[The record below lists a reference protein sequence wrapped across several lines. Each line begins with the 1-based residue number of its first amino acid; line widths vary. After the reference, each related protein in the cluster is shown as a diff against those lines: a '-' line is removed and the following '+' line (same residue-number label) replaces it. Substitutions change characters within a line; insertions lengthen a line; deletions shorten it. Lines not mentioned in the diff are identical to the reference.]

1 MEVYNIQ
8 VGTLT
13 YSWVWSLGKKA
24 EQNIKPSTWSWHK
37 AEIRFVGDSLEGMRV
52 EWEDDR
58 MSVRKQTPWEHEQW
72 YKGQKKKIEEDR
84 QMGTMGNEI
93 NKDKKWKIHLWICHI
108 SSHWPPWLSAVSVK
122 CWQQRQEKRMEN
134 GWLLERGSVNG
145 RKCCMDKPNK
155 SAEREGW
162 ECKREEGKI
171 PMEVGKSLRSTD
183 DGADLQPQGKSTT
196 PPNIW
201 RILES
206 EE

>member
-93 NKDKKWKIHLWICHI
+93 NKDKKWKIHLWTCHLSYVLGMQRGMAQLAGRFLMALEPFQSYLEFWNSTVFQGWARDVHGNRTDRLC
-108 SSHWPPWLSAVSVK
+108 SSLPAFEITELA
-122 CWQQRQEKRMEN
+122 
-134 GWLLERGSVNG
+134 
-145 RKCCMDKPNK
+145 
-155 SAEREGW
+155 
-162 ECKREEGKI
+162 
-171 PMEVGKSLRSTD
+171 
-183 DGADLQPQGKSTT
+183 
-196 PPNIW
+196 W
-201 RILES
+201 RT
-206 EE
+206 